1 MPRPVETAISLRMLQ
16 QRVRL
21 CPGLM
26 EHDRC
31 SPYDV
36 RMAEKVRVGVIGAGV
51 MGRYPCETLALRLTG
66 AELAAVA
73 DIDGVAAG
81 RAASLSSGALATTDH
96 RALLADPSV
105 QAVVIASPNDTHAA
119 LVREAAR
126 AGKYVFCEKPIAL
139 DLASADAALAEA
151 ARQGVKLQVGFQRRF
166 DPAYREARQ
175 AIADGELGGMELIVA
190 PARVASRMGVG

>member
-1 MPRPVETAISLRMLQ
+1 MPRPLETAISLRMLQ
-16 QRVRL
+16 QRVRR

-51 MGRYPCETLALRLTG
+51 MGRYHCETLAQRLPG

-73 DIDGVAAG
+73 DVNAAAAE
-81 RAASLSSGALATTDH
+81 RAAALSPGALATSDH
-96 RALLADPSV
+96 RALLADPSL

-126 AGKYVFCEKPIAL
+126 AG
-139 DLASADAALAEA
+139 
-151 ARQGVKLQVGFQRRF
+151 
-166 DPAYREARQ
+166 
-175 AIADGELGGMELIVA
+175 
-190 PARVASRMGVG
+190 